1 MRHTG
6 LERKHY
12 FRAIAR
18 RSLLTPLRALLVI
31 LACVALAPAAPL
43 RAQPAHGIA
52 MHGDPA
58 LPQGFA
64 HLPYANP
71 DAPKG
76 GGITFGSLG
85 GFDSLNPFI
94 LRGRAPWEVRAH
106 TVETLL
112 ARNWDEPFALYGLLA
127 ESVETPPDRAWV
139 AFTLRADARFS
150 DGAPVTVDD
159 VLWSMETLADKGRP
173 NYRSVWANVAQ
184 VERLGERTVRF
195 TFSAPDREAPL
206 ILGLTPILQK
216 AQFANRDFG
225 APSLTP
231 LVGSGPYVVA
241 AAEPGR
247 SLTLRRDPDYWA
259 RDLAV
264 NAGLNNFS
272 EIAVEYFRDGGALFD
287 AFRAGI
293 VDLYRESD
301 PVRWADSYAFDR
313 ARPFTRDE
321 IPHGRPTGM
330 YGFVFNTRRAPFDDL
345 RVRRALTLAF
355 NFEWVNAALFG
366 GGYARIG
373 SYFDNSPLRHQGRA
387 EGRERAIL
395 APYADAL
402 PPGALESAWA
412 PPQADAA
419 DVRNRRNLRAAARLL
434 EAAGWR
440 VADGALRNGAGAP
453 FAFEILLGSAGDE
466 RVAGAYVDALRT
478 LGIEATVRSVDS
490 AQYQARRIGYD
501 YDMIV
506 NRWGLSLSPGNE
518 QRLYW
523 GRKGV
528 REPGTR
534 NYAGVDSPAVEAAI
548 DALLSADAEADFT
561 AAARALDRALSHG
574 VYVIP
579 FWHDPVS
586 RIAFDADLSHPARI
600 PLYGDW
606 IGWAPEVWW
615 RAAR

>member
-18 RSLLTPLRALLVI
+18 RSGLTRLCARLAI
-31 LACVALAPAAPL
+31 LACAALASAAPAH
-43 RAQPAHGIA
+43 AQPAHGIA
-52 MHGDPA
+52 MHGAPA
-58 LPQGFA
+58 LPAGFA

-71 DAPKG
+71 DAPQG
-76 GGITFGSLG
+76 GRIAFGALG

-94 LRGRAPWEVRAH
+94 LKGRAPWEVRAH

-127 ESVETPPDRAWV
+127 ESVETPPDRSWV
-139 AFTLRADARFS
+139 AFTLRPEARFS
-150 DGAPVTVDD
+150 DGAPVTLDD

-173 NYRSVWANVAQ
+173 NYRTVWAKVAR

-195 TFSAPDREAPL
+195 TFAAPDREAPL

-216 AQFANRDFG
+216 AQFAARDF
-225 APSLTP
+225 AQPSLTP

-247 SLTLRRDPDYWA
+247 SLVLRRNPDYWGRA
-259 RDLAV
+259 LAV
-264 NAGLNNFS
+264 NAGLNNFD

-293 VDLYRESD
+293 VDFYREDD
-301 PVRWADSYAFDR
+301 PVRWAEAYGFDR
-313 ARPFTRDE
+313 AAPFTREE
-321 IPHGRPTGM
+321 IAHGRPTGM

-345 RVRRALTLAF
+345 RVRQALTLAF
-355 NFEWVNAALFG
+355 NFEWVNATLFG

-373 SYFDNSPLRHQGRA
+373 AYFDNSPLRHRGAA

-395 APYADAL
+395 APFADAL
-402 PPGALESAWA
+402 PPGALEGAWA
-412 PPQADAA
+412 PPQADPA
-419 DVRNRRNLRAAARLL
+419 DPRNRRNLRAAARLL
-434 EAAGWR
+434 EAAGWIVR
-440 VADGALRNGAGAP
+440 DGALRDADGAA

-466 RVAGAYVDALRT
+466 RVAGAYRDALGT

-490 AQYQARRIGYD
+490 AQYQARRTAYD

-523 GRKGV
+523 GREGV

-548 DALLSADAEADFT
+548 DALLAAEAEADFI

-574 VYVIP
+574 VYVVP

-586 RIAFDADLSHPARI
+586 RIAFDARLRHPARI

-606 IGWAPEVWW
+606 IGWAPETWW
-615 RAAR
+615 RAAP